1 MKLLETNPV
10 PVVPL
15 ALQNLWGSVFSRV
28 DGAAMRKPFRRG
40 MFSSV
45 GLAAGPAVAPDHV
58 TPAVLRERV
67 THLLAS

>member
-1 MKLLETNPV
+1 
-10 PVVPL
+10 
-15 ALQNLWGSVFSRV
+15 V